1 MMSLTA
7 SALALVFGSA
17 AAADIDFSSASDA
30 DAQAYFMTRMG
41 CTMKLDGSIVTGTS
55 KGDALGAPT
64 CPKVEG
70 GLGSID
76 AACNAKIAALKA
88 SGITTADFIKTFEI
102 TEESVKNLGTR
113 AKGYDAWQPDKAN
126 RKWGQWVDPEHPM
139 CGNSTGPFAVA
150 AVACG
155 TITSTMAHCGP
166 KYTKYDESKYDNYK
180 GGKDKMV
187 PGLYQLCG
195 PHQTTVCE
203 DTIYDTAGVLFF
215 VICGASLVIIFFQC
229 SLMGLYD
236 VLFSSK
242 PEAGDGGA
250 ASKATNQP

>member
-17 AAADIDFSSASDA
+17 AAATID
-30 DAQAYFMTRMG
+30 QAYFGTRMA

-55 KGDALGAPT
+55 KGDAFGAPT
-64 CPKVEG
+64 CPMVEG
-70 GLGSID
+70 GLGSS
-76 AACNAKIAALKA
+76 ALLQTATCGNAIVALQN
-88 SGITTADFIKTFEI
+88 SGITTADNIKTFEI
-102 TEESVKNLGTR
+102 TEKSVKTLGTR
-113 AKGYDAWQPDKAN
+113 AKGYDAWQPDYAN

-139 CGNSTGPFAVA
+139 CGNSTGPFAAA

-155 TITSTMAHCGP
+155 TITSTMAACGP

-187 PGLYQLCG
+187 AGLYQLCG
-195 PHQTTVCE
+195 PHQTTACE

>member
-17 AAADIDFSSASDA
+17 AAANID
-30 DAQAYFMTRMG
+30 QAYFGTRMA
-41 CTMKLDGSIVTGTS
+41 CTMALDGSIVTGTS
-55 KGDALGAPT
+55 KGDAFGAPT
-64 CPKVEG
+64 CPMVQG
-70 GLGSID
+70 GLVAGATALLNSANC
-76 AACNAKIAALKA
+76 AATILALQA
-88 SGITTADFIKTFEI
+88 SVTTADHIKTFEI
-102 TEESVKNLGTR
+102 TEDSVKTLGTR
-113 AKGYDAWQPDKAN
+113 AEGYEANNYAWQPDYAN
-126 RKWGQWVDPEHPM
+126 RKWGRWVDPEHPV
-139 CGNSTGPFAVA
+139 CGNSTGPFAAA

-155 TITSTMAHCGP
+155 TITEKMAVCGP

-203 DTIYDTAGVLFF
+203 DTIYDTAGVLFV

>member
-1 MMSLTA
+1 M
-7 SALALVFGSA
+7 
-17 AAADIDFSSASDA
+17 
-30 DAQAYFMTRMG
+30 
-41 CTMKLDGSIVTGTS
+41 
-55 KGDALGAPT
+55 
-64 CPKVEG
+64 VEG
-70 GLGSID
+70 GLGSS
-76 AACNAKIAALKA
+76 ALLQTATCGNAIVALQN
-88 SGITTADFIKTFEI
+88 SGITTADNIKTFEI
-102 TEESVKNLGTR
+102 TEKSVKTLGTR
-113 AKGYDAWQPDKAN
+113 AKGYDAWQPDYAN